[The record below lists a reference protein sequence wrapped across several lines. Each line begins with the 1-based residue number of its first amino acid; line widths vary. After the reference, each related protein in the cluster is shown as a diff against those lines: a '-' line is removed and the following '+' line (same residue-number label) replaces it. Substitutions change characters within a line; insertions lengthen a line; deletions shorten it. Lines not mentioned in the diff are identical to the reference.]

1 MSLTFMSG
9 TPPEEVA
16 LHELKTLC
24 ETTNV
29 NLPEPAAMHSD
40 NNNPAVLTPP
50 TAKEIAAAEAAR
62 LRRGFA
68 DAGGAGAGDIS
79 TNTSAP
85 PPEEQN
91 VPPKLPTGLPEP
103 TAADVTY
110 QTYEQLCDCV
120 QTPTGQKRTRDDDG
134 ETYPTPAEA
143 FEQTTTLMASTTW
156 TDVVKGCNTLRRLA
170 KFHPNATL
178 PIITP
183 AIPLLAKALKSP
195 RSGIIKTAVMATAD
209 LCRVFKGSLLPH
221 LESELL
227 LQLLIKAGS
236 NDKKFVIEEAQNALR
251 NLAYSIAPDRNAGD
265 ALLILLETHAKH
277 RNPKVRANAVLC
289 MHALCA
295 QRAHALSG
303 DDSVALVAMAADGSS
318 DEDDA
323 TVVRLSLPE
332 DAQRTPS
339 TPPPPLSLPQ
349 IKALLA
355 VGGSQLTD
363 KQKEAR
369 ESARGLLEVLH
380 SAFQSIPLGS
390 QSPANAAVEADAVDE
405 VSAAWTAL
413 CREVLEATTAN
424 AVLKTT
430 Q

>member
-1 MSLTFMSG
+1 MGIFAHIGRSGAFMSG
-9 TPPEEVA
+9 TPPPGA
-16 LHELKTLC
+16 LPFQELK
-24 ETTNV
+24 TTNV
-29 NLPEPAAMHSD
+29 NLPAQEPAAMHSD
-40 NNNPAVLTPP
+40 NNNNPGVLTSP

-68 DAGGAGAGDIS
+68 DAGAGAGAAGAGDKS
-79 TNTSAP
+79 TNTSGAP

-134 ETYPTPAEA
+134 ETYPTLAEA

-323 TVVRLSLPE
+323 TV
-332 DAQRTPS
+332 
-339 TPPPPLSLPQ
+339 
-349 IKALLA
+349 
-355 VGGSQLTD
+355 
-363 KQKEAR
+363 
-369 ESARGLLEVLH
+369 
-380 SAFQSIPLGS
+380 
-390 QSPANAAVEADAVDE
+390 
-405 VSAAWTAL
+405 
-413 CREVLEATTAN
+413 
-424 AVLKTT
+424 
-430 Q
+430 